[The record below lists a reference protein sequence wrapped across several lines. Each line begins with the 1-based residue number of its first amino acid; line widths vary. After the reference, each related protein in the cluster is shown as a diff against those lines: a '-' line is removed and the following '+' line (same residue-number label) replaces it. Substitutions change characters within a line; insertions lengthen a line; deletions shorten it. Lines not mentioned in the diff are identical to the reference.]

1 MAHIQKKR
9 ATTYIYESAD
19 GSRST
24 IQVGQDGVT
33 RKWLAFLTEDD
44 AAVLE
49 QDDYQRKHEDYGYQ
63 NAVARYEQCPDDE
76 SDHPMDKIP
85 DPTADIFRILYPEET
100 VESPLLEKLREAVGQ
115 LTDDQRNLIYEL
127 FGLCRTVSE
136 IAREQDVSR
145 AAIQNRR
152 TKIVNRVRKMIETQK
167 P

>member
-85 DPTADIFRILYPEET
+85 DPTADIFRILYPEEP

-115 LTDDQRNLIYEL
+115 LTDDQRDLIFDLYGMCKTNTQIGKEKNV
-127 FGLCRTVSE
+127 TE
-136 IAREQDVSR
+136 
-145 AAIQNRR
+145 AAIRCRR
-152 TKIVNRVRKMIETQK
+152 DKIHKRLKKLIES
-167 P
+167 